1 MLIPL
6 QSVHFSCICQKKV
19 VTLHGKR
26 ANDKETMQSIKKS
39 IEFFSG
45 EKYRNLDYGT
55 IYYVAGTVSSE
66 INEYVLS
73 QIDSIEEH
81 LNQNASNWVSCKIVY
96 LTANNPLFPSRE
108 NAALYSAMMPED
120 DIFIV
125 TDDNNFLVATL
136 IDCEPKNINEAFA
149 KYFFTLQKMYDEVL
163 DEGRYKPEN
172 LGLAY
177 LGFGG
182 DRISLFDVPKKD
194 SDDSIGSGTDDGIRY
209 CIVSEDNSED
219 SIASGIDNDI
229 RFSVTSGKPQKEEEE
244 DFSEKLRK
252 LRSAVTG
259 EKPSKRVPNKG
270 LPGDGTL
277 LSREYLDIVTQKQD
291 ESPSVSTQPSHLVI
305 TPNTYQVLL
314 PDYNKE
320 FPFTTQV
327 KALYILFLNHPEGI
341 RIKEIADYK
350 KEFTNIYLHVT
361 RWGDVNRLKEIVDKL
376 LNVWNRNALDA
387 KKSQCNKIIR
397 KTIPEKH
404 LQKYYEIEVHPG
416 EPHKINLDRSLVSMP
431 DILKTK

>member
-1 MLIPL
+1 M
-6 QSVHFSCICQKKV
+6 HA
-19 VTLHGKR
+19 KR
-26 ANDKETMQSIKKS
+26 ANNKEIMQSIKKS

-55 IYYVAGTVSSE
+55 IYYVAGTASSE

-73 QIDSIEEH
+73 QIDSIEER

-120 DIFIV
+120 NILIF

-136 IDCEPKNINEAFA
+136 IDCEPKNINEAFS
-149 KYFFTLQKMYDEVL
+149 KFFFTLQKMYDEVL
-163 DEGRYKPEN
+163 DEGVYKAEN
-172 LGLAY
+172 LGLVY

-182 DRISLFDVPKKD
+182 DRISLFDVPQKD

-219 SIASGIDNDI
+219 SIASGVDDGI

-244 DFSEKLRK
+244 DISEKLRK
-252 LRSAVTG
+252 LRSAVSG
-259 EKPSKRVPNKG
+259 EKPSKRIPNKG
-270 LPGDGTL
+270 LPGDGTHL
-277 LSREYLDIVTQKQD
+277 RREYLDIVTQKQD
-291 ESPSVSTQPSHLVI
+291 ESTSASTPPSHLVI

-320 FPFTTQV
+320 FPFSTQV

-350 KEFTNIYLHVT
+350 KEFTHIYLHVT
-361 RWGDVNRLKEIVDKL
+361 RWGDVDRLKEIVDKL

-397 KTIPEKH
+397 ETIPEKH
-404 LQKYYEIEVHPG
+404 LQKYYEIEVNPG
-416 EPHKINLDRSLVSMP
+416 EPHKINLDRSLVFMP
-431 DILKTK
+431 DNLRV

>member
-1 MLIPL
+1 M
-6 QSVHFSCICQKKV
+6 HA
-19 VTLHGKR
+19 KR
-26 ANDKETMQSIKKS
+26 ANNKETMQSIKKS
-39 IEFFSG
+39 IEIFSG

-55 IYYVAGTVSSE
+55 IYYVAGTASSE

-96 LTANNPLFPSRE
+96 LTTNNPLFPSRE

-136 IDCEPKNINEAFA
+136 IDCEPQNINEAFA

-177 LGFGG
+177 LGFGI
-182 DRISLFDVPKKD
+182 DRISLFDVPQKD
-194 SDDSIGSGTDDGIRY
+194 SEDSIGSSFDDGIRF
-209 CIVSEDNSED
+209 
-219 SIASGIDNDI
+219 SI
-229 RFSVTSGKPQKEEEE
+229 TSSKPQEEEEE
-244 DFSEKLRK
+244 DISEKLRK

-259 EKPSKRVPNKG
+259 EKPSKRIPNKG
-270 LPGDGTL
+270 LPGDGTHL
-277 LSREYLDIVTQKQD
+277 RREYLDIVTQKQD
-291 ESPSVSTQPSHLVI
+291 ENATSPSVSTQPSHLVI

-350 KEFTNIYLHVT
+350 KEFSHIYRQVST
-361 RWGDVNRLKEIVDKL
+361 WGDDARLREIVDKL
-376 LNVWNRNALDA
+376 LDVWNRNALDV
-387 KKSQCNKIIR
+387 KKSQCNKLIR
-397 KTIPEKH
+397 ETIPEKH
-404 LQKYYEIEVHPG
+404 LQKYYEIEVNPG

-431 DILKTK
+431 DNLRVR

>member
-1 MLIPL
+1 
-6 QSVHFSCICQKKV
+6 
-19 VTLHGKR
+19 
-26 ANDKETMQSIKKS
+26 MQSINKS

-55 IYYVAGTVSSE
+55 IYYVAGTASSE

-177 LGFGG
+177 LGFGI
-182 DRISLFDVPKKD
+182 DRISLFDVPQKD
-194 SDDSIGSGTDDGIRY
+194 SEDSIGSSFDDGIRF
-209 CIVSEDNSED
+209 
-219 SIASGIDNDI
+219 SI
-229 RFSVTSGKPQKEEEE
+229 TSSKPQEEEEE
-244 DFSEKLRK
+244 DISEK

-259 EKPSKRVPNKG
+259 EKPSKRIPNKG
-270 LPGDGTL
+270 LPGDGTHL
-277 LSREYLDIVTQKQD
+277 RREYLDIVTQKQD
-291 ESPSVSTQPSHLVI
+291 ENATSPSVSTQPSHLVI

-314 PDYNKE
+314 PDWDKE
-320 FPFTTQV
+320 FHFTTQV

-341 RIKEIADYK
+341 RMKEIADYK
-350 KEFTNIYLHVT
+350 KEFTHIYLQIT
-361 RWGDVNRLKEIVDKL
+361 TWSDVERLREIVDKL
-376 LNVWNRNALDA
+376 LDVCNRNALDA
-387 KKSQCNKIIR
+387 KKSQCNRMIR
-397 KTIPEKH
+397 ETISDKN
-404 LQKYYEIEVHPG
+404 LQKFYKIEVHPG
-416 EPHKINLDRSLVSMP
+416 EPHKINLDRSLVTIPEALRS
-431 DILKTK
+431 